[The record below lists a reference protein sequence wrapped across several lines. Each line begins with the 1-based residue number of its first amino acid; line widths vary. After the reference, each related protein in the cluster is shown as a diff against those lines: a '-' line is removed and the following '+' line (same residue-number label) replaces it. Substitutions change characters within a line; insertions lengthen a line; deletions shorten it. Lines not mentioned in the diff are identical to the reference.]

1 MSLIKGCNELI
12 DKYNMDS
19 SDKRFILNLYEECKQ
34 NYEQNCID
42 QDALEY
48 YSNISNYIVDY
59 VNNNNLIE
67 LISYTHKIYLNYK
80 LKKTFSPLN
89 APGINTPINLYTSE
103 ELNNIYKHIKRRDF
117 EITKTQTDDEPTDP

>member
-12 DKYNMDS
+12 DKYDMDE
-19 SDKRFILNLYEECKQ
+19 SDKTFLLNLYEECKQ

-48 YSNISNYIVDY
+48 YSNISDYIVDY
-59 VNNNNLIE
+59 VNTNNLIDLKE
-67 LISYTHKIYLNYK
+67 K

-89 APGINTPINLYTSE
+89 AHGINTPMNLYSSD
-103 ELNNIYKHIKRRDF
+103 ELNNIYKDIQKRDF
-117 EITKTQTDDEPTDP
+117 EITKTQTDDEPTDPPSG

>member
-12 DKYNMDS
+12 DKYNMDA

-34 NYEQNCID
+34 NYDQNCID

-59 VNNNNLIE
+59 VNNNNLID
-67 LISYTHKIYLNYK
+67 LKDK

>member
-1 MSLIKGCNELI
+1 MS
-12 DKYNMDS
+12 D
-19 SDKRFILNLYEECKQ
+19 
-34 NYEQNCID
+34 
-42 QDALEY
+42 
-48 YSNISNYIVDY
+48 
-59 VNNNNLIE
+59 
-67 LISYTHKIYLNYK
+67 K